1 MDGVGRK
8 THARGLLAGL
18 RYRGVYG
25 GPATVTERGDGTKPA
40 TREVRSRPHREPRGA
55 DPAVAGL
62 FAWYARVRPEF
73 KVLAP
78 GDLLASWQY
87 EVTPVVWSIGDAPPE
102 DMTAGEPDPVIQD
115 ESGECFVRPPL
126 AQPEP
131 GLDSVVV
138 LTFDGAG
145 IAVVTARE
153 ATHDRERALRLLP
166 DGDDQAVASLRQ
178 LAAERFPSGRRD
190 GISAWTGK
198 PWRKSHDNA
207 VIARALVARG
217 LIELGSPHRAAIRA
231 WLSWEHELG
240 GEYGDH
246 DVFDAVRLGQNRV
259 RRPFEE
265 KVALANRRMWKEIGS
280 NFHPKV

>member
-1 MDGVGRK
+1 M
-8 THARGLLAGL
+8 A
-18 RYRGVYG
+18 
-25 GPATVTERGDGTKPA
+25 
-40 TREVRSRPHREPRGA
+40 S
-55 DPAVAGL
+55 L

-73 KVLAP
+73 EVLAP

-87 EVTPVVWSIGDAPPE
+87 ESTPVVWSIGGAPPE

-115 ESGECFVRPPL
+115 ESGEWFVRPPL

-131 GLDSVVV
+131 GLDRVVV

-145 IAVVTARE
+145 MAVVTARE

-190 GISAWTGK
+190 GISPSTGK

-217 LIELGSPHRAAIRA
+217 LIELGSPHRAAIRE
-231 WLSWEHELG
+231 WLRWEHELG

-246 DVFDAVRLGQNRV
+246 DMFDAVRRGHSHIQ
-259 RRPFEE
+259 RPFEE